1 LFLIKASAGNY
12 ANLCRHS
19 SVMPAQRPEE
29 TIMKPIVTWIV
40 IADGA
45 QAKIF
50 AHDGPGK
57 GLQPLPDL
65 NRQQDALQARE
76 IMADKPGR
84 SFSSAGPGTRSS
96 IEYHTDPVEVRE
108 RRFVEDL
115 ADRLEASRAAGAFQ
129 RLVIAAAP
137 NALGDLRP
145 ALSEAVKKTVVAELP
160 KDLTN
165 VPIAKLADHLD
176 GVIAV

>member
-1 LFLIKASAGNY
+1 
-12 ANLCRHS
+12 
-19 SVMPAQRPEE
+19 
-29 TIMKPIVTWIV
+29 MKPIVTWIV
-40 IADGA
+40 VADGA

-50 AHDGPGK
+50 AHDGPGR

-65 NRQQDALQARE
+65 NREQDHLQARE

-84 SFSSAGPGTRSS
+84 SFSSAGPGARSS

-115 ADRLEASRAAGAFQ
+115 ADRLEASRAEGAFQ

-145 ALSEAVKKTVVAELP
+145 ALSEAVRKTVVAELA

-165 VPIAKLADHLD
+165 VPSPKLAEHLD